1 MATSFITKHI
11 ARIKSKYYEVKYSN
25 ELNKIENLVQEG
37 NLDEALEKE
46 EAIESK
52 EDLPVKTH
60 LKIQILKSQI
70 LIEKGEYEKGLK
82 LAEKLFE
89 ESKEIG
95 ELLLMIDTLVFRVS
109 ALCGLG
115 KLNECLETVE
125 KCENLIESQKHIKH
139 KDLSSREAALNKWK
153 GTIYRKKGDF
163 DLSLE
168 NYQLAL
174 SIREKFKNE
183 PEIAGLL
190 NDIGVIHASKGDFDL
205 ALEFLQRS
213 LKTYDKLGIERPTV
227 KLFNNIGLIYAY
239 KGELD
244 RALEYYQ
251 NSLKLGE
258 KFGDK
263 QVTATLLLNMGHIYL
278 NKGDL
283 NLSTDYFQ
291 RSLTQYE
298 ELDSK
303 FEIATCLMNMGTI
316 FERKG
321 DLSDSLEAYTRSLE
335 LFEELGNK
343 LSTAAIFNN
352 IGNVFL
358 TRGDVDEAIS
368 YYKKSLELLE
378 ATGNNLE
385 ASSVLYNLV
394 SVAVHW
400 GNIEDGKSY
409 LAKLQE
415 INEKEKE
422 KAIDQVYRLSNA
434 LVLKKSSRVVKRAE
448 AQQTFQQ
455 IAEEE
460 VITHSFTVDAMFY
473 LCEMLLQELRTTG
486 SEGVLNE
493 IKETLEKILNIA
505 ESQHSYSRLV
515 ETYMLQSKMALLE
528 LDIDSTHRL
537 LRQAQEI
544 AEEKGLQKL
553 AMTVSGEYDLLLD
566 QLSKWTDLIDQN
578 VPMIE
583 KLELA
588 ELEGM
593 VTRIVR
599 KKAEIPEFVVEEP
612 ALFLILSKLG
622 ELKYSKQFLS
632 EEILDD
638 KVIGDLMTAINNFVQ
653 ETFSATGSIERVKHK
668 EHTLLLKPI
677 NPYLC
682 CYVFKGQSYSALQK
696 IDEFIGFM
704 NESRALWKLITS
716 TTDTEVSTSDK
727 QEIDELLN
735 EIFLSPE

>member
-1 MATSFITKHI
+1 MAASFITKQI
-11 ARIKSKYYEVKYSN
+11 ERIKSRINEGRYSS
-25 ELNKIENLVQEG
+25 ELNKIEKLIQEG
-37 NLDEALEKE
+37 NFDEALKKE

-52 EDLPVKTH
+52 EDLPKKTR
-60 LKIQILKSQI
+60 LKLQALKSQL
-70 LIEKGEYEKGLK
+70 LIEKGEFESGLK
-82 LAEKLFE
+82 LADKLFE
-89 ESKEIG
+89 ESKEIR
-95 ELLLMIDTLVFRVS
+95 EHLLMIDALVSRVS

-115 KLNECLETVE
+115 KLNECLEAVE
-125 KCENLIESQKHIKH
+125 KCENLIKSQEHFKQ
-139 KDLSSREAALNKWK
+139 KDLIPREAALNRLK
-153 GTIYRKKGDF
+153 GKYHQRKGDLN
-163 DLSLE
+163 LSLE

-174 SIREKFKNE
+174 SSREKLKNE
-183 PEIAGLL
+183 PEIASLL
-190 NDIGVIHASKGDFDL
+190 NDIGVTHASKGEFDL
-205 ALEFLQRS
+205 ALEFLQKS
-213 LKTYDKLGIERPTV
+213 LKIYDKLGIERLTV
-227 KLFNNIGLIYAY
+227 KIFNNIGLIYAY

-244 RALEYYQ
+244 RALEFYQ
-251 NSLKLGE
+251 NSLKLSE
-258 KFGDK
+258 KYGVK
-263 QVTATLLLNMGHIYL
+263 QVAATLLLNMGHIYL
-278 NKGDL
+278 NKGDFDL
-283 NLSTDYFQ
+283 ALDYFQ
-291 RSLTQYE
+291 SSLTQYE

-303 FEIATCLMNMGTI
+303 FEIAVCLSNMGNI

-321 DLSDSLEAYTRSLE
+321 DLSDALEAYTRSLE
-335 LFEELGNK
+335 LYEELGNK
-343 LSTAAIFNN
+343 PRTGVMFNN

-358 TRGDVDEAIS
+358 TRGDVDEATS

-378 ATGNNLE
+378 ATENNRE
-385 ASSVLYNLV
+385 SSLVLYNLI

-400 GNIEDGKSY
+400 GNVEDANFY
-409 LAKLQE
+409 LEKLQQ

-448 AQQTFQQ
+448 AQQIFQQ

-460 VITHSFTVDAMFY
+460 VITHSFTVDAMLY

-486 SEGVLNE
+486 SEGVLTE
-493 IKETLEKILNIA
+493 IKEILQKILDIA
-505 ESQHSYSRLV
+505 ESQHSFSRLV

-528 LDIDSTHRL
+528 LDINSTRQL
-537 LRQAQEI
+537 LSQAQQI

-599 KKAEIPEFVVEEP
+599 KKAEVPEFTEEEP
-612 ALFLILSKLG
+612 ALFLILSNVG
-622 ELKYSKQFLS
+622 ELKYSKQFVS

-653 ETFSATGSIERVKHK
+653 EAFSATGSIERVKHK

-677 NPYLC
+677 NPFLC

-696 IDEFIGFM
+696 LDEFIGFM
-704 NESRALWKLITS
+704 KESRALWNLVTAPI
-716 TTDTEVSTSDK
+716 EIEISTSDK
-727 QEIDELLN
+727 QEIDELVN
-735 EIFLSPE
+735 EIFLAPE